1 MTPQPVAELT
11 LHGVRKRYGTTE
23 VLKGFTGTFSR
34 GRVAALVGPNGAG
47 KTTLL
52 RIAAGLQF
60 ADEGTVSN
68 PGGLYYG
75 GFDLLPIKAR
85 INAFRRSLGLG
96 PVAGGARNL
105 AKLSRG
111 ELQQVGLQASF
122 DLEPRV
128 LFLDEPWTALEPDA
142 RDELNA
148 RIRGTAADRITICSS
163 HDIDEVARVADE
175 VIFLAN
181 GIGTL
186 HRREDDA
193 GSLDRDAILASYR
206 ESKRR

>member
-1 MTPQPVAELT
+1 MTPEPLAELT
-11 LHGVRKRYGTTE
+11 LQAVRKRYGAIE
-23 VLKGFTGTFSR
+23 VLKGFTATFLR
-34 GRVAALVGPNGAG
+34 GRVTALVGPNGAG

-60 ADEGTVSN
+60 ADGGTVSC

-75 GFDLLPIKAR
+75 GFDLLPRKGK
-85 INAFRRSLGLG
+85 INAFRGSLGLG
-96 PVAGGARNL
+96 PVVGGVRKL
-105 AKLSRG
+105 ANLSRG

-122 DLEPRV
+122 ELEPQV

-148 RIRGTAADRITICSS
+148 RIRNTAADRITICSS

-175 VIFLAN
+175 VIFLAS

-206 ESKRR
+206 ESKLR